1 MTSTLFL
8 TYVQEFTCPTLHLG
22 DIVIADNLR
31 GHDVTGVKELSKRC
45 EHTSASSHRIPP
57 GSIPSN
63 N

>member
-1 MTSTLFL
+1 MPNSSSQR
-8 TYVQEFTCPTLHLG
+8 YRH
-22 DIVIADNLR
+22 ADNLR